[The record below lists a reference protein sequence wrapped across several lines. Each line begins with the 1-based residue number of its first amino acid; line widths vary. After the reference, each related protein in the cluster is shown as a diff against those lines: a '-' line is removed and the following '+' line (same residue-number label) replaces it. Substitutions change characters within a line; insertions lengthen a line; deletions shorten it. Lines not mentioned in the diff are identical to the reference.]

1 VYGQKHIWR
10 AGRPGFSTKYPGLG
24 MSSLLTPEGNIT
36 ILYSLINAYAPEED
50 EIKCRWTNL
59 CMQPQLL
66 HCHDHSTFC
75 IPDVLP

>member
-1 VYGQKHIWR
+1 
-10 AGRPGFSTKYPGLG
+10 